1 LSTEP
6 PSSRHLLRVWLTLS
20 VQSFGGGTATLTL
33 IRRAAVDEQG
43 WVSDAEFGRFWGLVQ
58 LAPGI
63 NLLALT
69 ILLGRRV
76 AGTRGIAISLLGLL
90 LPSAVLT
97 VLLTAGYVHVQSSV
111 WVQAALRGIIP
122 AVVGIGLVTAGQIAL
137 PLLKSSRR
145 AGAAALALSLLV
157 LIGSALAAW
166 LGHLPVLVILLSGGL
181 LCAAGSTRR
190 TP

>member
-1 LSTEP
+1 M
-6 PSSRHLLRVWLTLS
+6 SSRHLLRVWLMLS

-69 ILLGRRV
+69 VLLGRRV
-76 AGTRGIAISLLGLL
+76 AGARGVALSLLGLL
-90 LPSAVLT
+90 LPSAALT
-97 VLLTAGYVHVQSSV
+97 VLLTAAYAHVQSSV
-111 WVQAALRGIIP
+111 WVQAALRGIVP
-122 AVVGIGLVTAGQIAL
+122 AVAGIGLVTAGQIIL

-145 AGAAALALSLLV
+145 AGLGAFALSLLV
-157 LIGSALAAW
+157 LTGAALAAW

-181 LCAAGSTRR
+181 LCALGSGRR
-190 TP
+190 TR